1 MRLFF
6 VFITV
11 DVIALLIAVYFFL
24 EGVGDGTVSSINI
37 ALWLGI
43 LAGLSAPLLAG
54 WHLRTREQILAANL
68 VLAVVAVPAILAGLF
83 VLSLLIAQPRWN

>member
-6 VFITV
+6 VFITA

-24 EGVGDGTVSSINI
+24 EGLGDGTVSSVNI
-37 ALWLGI
+37 GLWLGI
-43 LAGLSAPLLAG
+43 LVGVSAPTLAG